1 MKNLKMSI
9 EELKDAVVGV
19 RIVRRDYVPEALST
33 YVDGD
38 GDGDAAYAAEA
49 KDGGGDAA
57 APLLPPAR
65 WYWREEP
72 HKLGSHDPAKVRQ
85 PHWVAYD
92 DRVAATL
99 EQAYSNAGSK
109 VVATG
114 GPYKVDVA
122 AMKQVN
128 ERTNFERDVLRAADE
143 MSAAL
148 TASDVGVK
156 TATSSKV
163 SPLEP
168 APVRPDDVQ
177 TEDALLV
184 RAGSLIQISK
194 QRDDGWAYGTVAYAE
209 NDPGDAALVAD
220 GVEAFF
226 RAIIRPRRPR

>member
-1 MKNLKMSI
+1 
-9 EELKDAVVGV
+9 
-19 RIVRRDYVPEALST
+19 
-33 YVDGD
+33 
-38 GDGDAAYAAEA
+38 
-49 KDGGGDAA
+49 
-57 APLLPPAR
+57 
-65 WYWREEP
+65 
-72 HKLGSHDPAKVRQ
+72 
-85 PHWVAYD
+85 
-92 DRVAATL
+92 
-99 EQAYSNAGSK
+99 
-109 VVATG
+109 
-114 GPYKVDVA
+114 
-122 AMKQVN
+122 
-128 ERTNFERDVLRAADE
+128 

-156 TATSSKV
+156 TATSARV

-209 NDPGDAALVAD
+209 NEPGDAALVAD

>member
-1 MKNLKMSI
+1 MRFKNPLSKKRGLITALYNAS
-9 EELKDAVVGV
+9 L
-19 RIVRRDYVPEALST
+19 PE
-33 YVDGD
+33 
-38 GDGDAAYAAEA
+38 
-49 KDGGGDAA
+49 
-57 APLLPPAR
+57 
-65 WYWREEP
+65 
-72 HKLGSHDPAKVRQ
+72 VRQ

-148 TASDVGVK
+148 AASDVGVK
-156 TATSSKV
+156 TATSARV

-209 NDPGDAALVAD
+209 NEPGDAALVAD